1 MATQAV
7 LYELQYAIVFLE
19 TNVIGPIKNTLTTS
33 NSETSTQY
41 THVREA
47 INLYRLST

>member
-1 MATQAV
+1 MATQAL

-33 NSETSTQY
+33 NSETSQY
-41 THVREA
+41 TPIREA